1 MDHAQEARQLFL
13 EGYNCAQAA
22 FCAFNDLTG
31 LDLET
36 AARLASSFGAG
47 MGRLREACGAVSGS
61 LMALGMIRGYSD
73 PADPTAK
80 AAHYAQVQD
89 YVRRFRERNGTSL
102 CRELLRDP
110 DMDFISLNVYLDN
123 APARRCY
130 EKCGFTVTQIN
141 PERNN
146 CRMELSRAQAADDI
160 RSISNDV

>member
-1 MDHAQEARQLFL
+1 MAMELRRGLSPDAIPTLLEWANSGGEAFLKRFAGPKWRYPLTREQLEPEVDAIHSIYVDGAFAGIIQQVVRHEHSVHLGRFL
-13 EGYNCAQAA
+13 IDPDRRGQGLGPQA
-22 FCAFNDLTG
+22 L
-31 LDLET
+31 
-36 AARLASSFGAG
+36 
-47 MGRLREACGAVSGS
+47 S
-61 LMALGMIRGYSD
+61 LI
-73 PADPTAK
+73 
-80 AAHYAQVQD
+80 
-89 YVRRFRERNGTSL
+89 